1 MSDDHGHAPEAS
13 DYEMRLW
20 SREERVLR
28 FPSDRSVGELQIH
41 AVGDDEPVLVAEA
54 RGEVTVPAGHMV
66 SLECADDEAAGD
78 LAFLDDLPD
87 DTFAGFAAMGVN
99 GAGLRRLGRQK
110 DLFQVIL
117 EEPQAGD
124 EDLAVLGQLPDLEI
138 LALDDEGSTGAWLG
152 ELAATSLMLLEL
164 HRTETGAAALHGIG
178 KIGSLYN
185 LKIVTGL
192 LDAGRLHELGA
203 LPDLEAFTLWS
214 DTPVAASQLS
224 FAATMPELKVL
235 DLKRQD
241 GSDVLSGAERLAL
254 LKTLPEVDVNG
265 LWYPAGALDSMTA
278 ADLEDR
284 ESSGVRVVDD
294 EGAFD
299 RVLVESRFVLAYF
312 TAAWCGPCKQ
322 FGPLVD
328 RFADDYADRLSV
340 AKIDIDVAPELAD
353 RFQIQG
359 VPTVFLL
366 EQGEVVGSQTGA
378 MPRRDLVDFV
388 EPLLG
393 AGHAAD

>member
-1 MSDDHGHAPEAS
+1 MSDDQGHAPEPS

-28 FPSDRSVGELQIH
+28 FPADRSVGELQIH
-41 AVGDDEPVLVAEA
+41 AVGDDEPVSVTEA
-54 RGEVTVPAGHMV
+54 QGEVTVPAGHMV
-66 SLECADDEAAGD
+66 SLECADEEAAGD

-87 DTFAGFAAMGVN
+87 DAFAGFAAMGVN

-138 LALDDEGSTGAWLG
+138 LALDDEGSTGAWLA

-178 KIGSLYN
+178 KIGTLYN

-192 LDAGRLHELGA
+192 LETGRLHELGS
-203 LPDLEAFTLWS
+203 LPDLEAMTLWA
-214 DTPVAASQLS
+214 DTPIAAEQLS

-241 GSDVLSGAERLAL
+241 GADALSGADRLAL
-254 LKTLPEVDVNG
+254 LKTLPDVDVNG
-265 LWYPAGALDSMTA
+265 LWYPAEKLNGMTA

-284 ESSGVRVVDD
+284 EASGVRVIDD
-294 EGAFD
+294 EGAFN

-322 FGPLVD
+322 FGPLID

-366 EQGEVVGSQTGA
+366 EQGEIVGSQTGA
-378 MPRRDLVDFV
+378 MPRRDLVEFV

-393 AGHAAD
+393 TGHAGE